1 MLSDDQEEVLIRAR
15 RGLMKTSIET
25 GAPVVPVYHLG
36 NSRVLKFGPAIIF
49 RGLSRRLRT
58 SLGLVFGLWGLPIPI
73 QHPIHMLVGL
83 PIQPGSSP
91 LGCVAV
97 AVRGMIATM
106 PSTGCRSI
114 LNIADMCCRVDDG
127 QLQ

>member
-36 NSRVLKFGPAIIF
+36 NSRVLKFGPAFIF
-49 RGLSRRLRT
+49 RGISRRLRT
-58 SLGLVFGLWGLPIPI
+58 SLGLVFGRWGLPIPF

-83 PIQPGSSP
+83 PIQPG
-91 LGCVAV
+91 
-97 AVRGMIATM
+97 
-106 PSTGCRSI
+106 
-114 LNIADMCCRVDDG
+114 
-127 QLQ
+127 